1 MIARLKNSRLGN
13 EKSERGAA
21 LMLALFATT
30 LLMVIATEIMYETSV
45 EYVVSTQS
53 VNQVRAYWA
62 ARAGTEMSLLRIHI
76 YRQALA
82 MGASQLPDPKILDE
96 IWRQP
101 FLWPPPVPDSMTIA
115 EGDEIKKAVKSSD
128 LTALKVS
135 YLATIEA
142 EGAKIDINDL
152 GSPSK
157 IMAEAAKRQLE
168 QLFNQKLENDEEFA
182 KRFRGFDFQE
192 VINNIAD
199 WIDADDTSRNGGS
212 ERQSYSDRQRSTFFP
227 PNQPLR
233 TLPELHQIA
242 GMTDALY
249 DVISPAITLY
259 GGKGIN
265 VNQATKEVFKAFG
278 TGFTDE
284 RIGRIL
290 ADRQDP
296 KRGPFKD
303 EEDFIQ
309 YLGSIGITGNPFDL
323 GEGVKV
329 PLVFE
334 PETIFRIRSTGKS
347 GQAQSDIVAIVYDA
361 DKVQTRLEKALVT
374 EATKASAGAGSSGSG
389 ADGSGG
395 QGQSGDGKTADAK
408 DKDANKADSPAA
420 PQLKRP
426 KIVYW
431 NEQ

>member
-1 MIARLKNSRLGN
+1 MIFSRIRN

-45 EYVVSTQS
+45 EYIVSTQS

-101 FLWPPPVPDSMTIA
+101 FLWPPPIPASMTIA
-115 EGDEIKKAVKSSD
+115 EGDDIKKAVQSSD
-128 LTALKVS
+128 LTTLKVS
-135 YLATIEA
+135 YLSTIEA
-142 EGAKIDINDL
+142 EGAKVDINDL

-157 IMAEAAKRQLE
+157 IMAEAARKQLRQI
-168 QLFNQKLENDEEFA
+168 FSQKVENDEEFS
-182 KRFRGFDFQE
+182 KRFRGFDFEE

-199 WIDADDTSRNGGS
+199 WIDSDDAARNGGS
-212 ERQSYSDRQRSTFFP
+212 ERQAYSDQSRSTFMP

-233 TLPELHQIA
+233 TLPELHQVA
-242 GMTDALY
+242 GMTDELY
-249 DVISPAITLY
+249 DLISPSITLY
-259 GGKGIN
+259 GGKGIS
-265 VNQATKEVFKAFG
+265 VNQATKDVFKAFG
-278 TGFTDE
+278 TSFTDE
-284 RIGRIL
+284 RIDRII

-303 EEDFIQ
+303 EEDFVQ
-309 YLGSIGITGNPFDL
+309 YLSSIGITGNPFDL
-323 GEGVKV
+323 GEGAKV

-334 PETIFRIRSTGKS
+334 PETIFKIRSTGKS
-347 GQAQSDIVAIVYDA
+347 GQAQSDITAIVYDA
-361 DKVQTRLEKALVT
+361 DKVRSRLEKALVD
-374 EATKASAGAGSSGSG
+374 EATKANTGAGSGANGASGSG
-389 ADGSGG
+389 ASA
-395 QGQSGDGKTADAK
+395 DGKDGKSTTADG
-408 DKDANKADSPAA
+408 KDASKADSPAA
-420 PQLKRP
+420 PPLKRP